1 MEPFLPEIL
10 KCEIQAEIPRSELWE
25 DVIAGDSGVGERD
38 GEDGNAMRRESNELL
53 LRFERRHSDQPI
65 LQPRHDVDLIVVLGH
80 LLEGSVYTYWSHS
93 PIAAG
98 LMSAEV
104 AIVGHDYTNHSKTRD
119 NSCHCLKWKEL
130 KTEECLY

>member
-1 MEPFLPEIL
+1 M
-10 KCEIQAEIPRSELWE
+10 KCEIQAEILRSELWE
-25 DVIAGDSGVGERD
+25 DVIACDSGVDGRD

-53 LRFERRHSDQPI
+53 LRFERRHLDRPI
-65 LQPRHDVDLIVVLGH
+65 LQPRRDVDLVVVLGH
-80 LLEGSVYTYWSHS
+80 LPEGLEYTYWSHS

-104 AIVGHDYTNHSKTRD
+104 AIVGHDYTNHSKTSD